1 MNAAA
6 GDGPGIRPTLVTGA
20 SMVAGADGEL
30 HRVTRPVVALCA
42 CGRSRIAPWC
52 DSTHKLLRRRTGA
65 GAGDGTRAGAGA
77 GEGPGHSEREQ
88 S

>member
-1 MNAAA
+1 MSAAA
-6 GDGPGIRPTLVTGA
+6 DDGPGIRPTLVTGA

-52 DSTHKLLRRRTGA
+52 DSTHKLLRRRA
-65 GAGDGTRAGAGA
+65 GTGA
-77 GEGPGHSEREQ
+77 GEGEGESTGHSERGE